1 MNIYKWEFQPCPRHE
16 AGLGRP
22 APLRGPSR
30 RVGKASDR
38 TPAPAGRRTAA
49 RRRRRRRPAPPP
61 GGGGGGGGGPAPPP
75 SGGGGSS
82 VSCAADGSSASYSE
96 TLGTASGV
104 ATRAVA
110 ASGCPNHASL
120 CTGKARVTGC
130 GGVGASGT
138 FSEAADQG
146 VAFVVP
152 ASPVL
157 KATHT
162 ADDVKCQMGPV
173 AYALNGVAI
182 FSGAV
187 DTSCGALDVA
197 DASAEWTSF
206 DCCSGHAEQTGAYH
220 YHFPPSCL
228 LAQLGAL
235 GDGHSPQV
243 GWAADGFPIYGPRG
257 PGGVEIRNCG
267 APGADGAYCQD
278 ACGGYE
284 GELAVDDF
292 RYRYYLTGKTSD
304 LDSLPSDPKP
314 DDAALYAPYTI
325 DCHRGCTHDEMS
337 SGACSGTSG
346 VANGYVAAATAGV
359 VDPFPAVCLDGVT
372 DYSDDDDAP
381 APTPAAP
388 SGEPTPRPRRRG
400 RRRGRL
406 LFPAIRAPLRVV
418 ADASPV
424 RGAVAAAVASSDA
437 GAFRRADAA
446 AVASS
451 DAGALR
457 RADASTLADAL
468 VSAVQRPDARSLS
481 ATHAIAHDYAR
492 KAIGGA
498 GVRTY
503 AASQHRADA
512 SPVRGAV
519 AAAIARSDAGAVS
532 RADAA
537 AVASSDAGA
546 VSRADASAVARSDA
560 GAVSRADASA
570 VAGAQLSAL
579 WRADASTVA
588 SSDAGAVSRA
598 DAAAVAVA
606 DARSRRSER
615 RSRVL
620 ADASPVRG
628 ADASTVARSDAGAV
642 SRADAS
648 TLAGALVSAVQRPD
662 ARSLSATHAIA
673 HGHARESVGG
683 AGVRAYAASQHR
695 ADDPT
700 VRVADVAAVAP
711 AHDVAVVAAA
721 AGAESTARSEPI
733 FAVAVARTGAGADVA
748 PADLLDDL
756 DAAAF
761 NADAAAKTAFAG
773 AVEATVA
780 ETTISDAVAAAVAD
794 GRRLANGTA
803 CVVAFVATCPRA
815 AALDGL
821 LRDATAS
828 GALAAA
834 LDAAARDAR
843 AERGERRAV
852 VGAGAAARAAAAA
865 AAARR
870 GFKFR
875 VGFGGA
881 AGKRRRRLDDAGGP
895 CAAFDALGAGDAYAD
910 VVAAYAEAALGG
922 GALVGVASSCAPL
935 NGSDYEVAVEV
946 EAAGTAIDRTSGED
960 AGAVAAA
967 VGGAIEPEAFEAD
980 LRAVMRA
987 RNDSDAPRLRE
998 RLGHPRSSRLR
1009 VATLLCVVA
1018 TTSALRPSHVV
1029 TRPSRVVD
1037 RRDVAPLALAGLAA
1051 AALAPG
1057 AARGAATKL
1066 PSGLVVEDVV
1076 VGGGD
1081 YPSAASAITMDFAAR
1096 VGGFDG
1102 KPYVTSPATGVRVDL
1117 GTDAI
1122 APGLK
1127 EAILAGAAA
1136 RRASAIVPPDATL
1149 YYEFKIRSI
1158 TLSRGIGFGLN
1169 CF

>member
-1 MNIYKWEFQPCPRHE
+1 M
-16 AGLGRP
+16 G
-22 APLRGPSR
+22 
-30 RVGKASDR
+30 
-38 TPAPAGRRTAA
+38 
-49 RRRRRRRPAPPP
+49 
-61 GGGGGGGGGPAPPP
+61 
-75 SGGGGSS
+75 
-82 VSCAADGSSASYSE
+82 
-96 TLGTASGV
+96 
-104 ATRAVA
+104 
-110 ASGCPNHASL
+110 
-120 CTGKARVTGC
+120 ARVTGC

-162 ADDVKCQMGPV
+162 ADDVKCQMGPI

-197 DASAEWTSF
+197 DAAAEWTSF

-228 LAQLGAL
+228 IAQLGAL

-267 APGADGAYCQD
+267 APGADATYCQD

-284 GELAVDDF
+284 GALAVDDF

-372 DYSDDDDAP
+372 DYSGDDDAP
-381 APTPAAP
+381 APAPAAP
-388 SGEPTPRPRRRG
+388 SGSRRRG
-400 RRRGRL
+400 PDAAAVAVADSCSRRSERRS
-406 LFPAIRAPLRVV
+406 RVV

-537 AVASSDAGA
+537 AVVSAQLSAVSRADAAAVASSDAGA

-570 VAGAQLSAL
+570 VAGAQLSAF

-620 ADASPVRG
+620 ADAAPVRG

-673 HGHARESVGG
+673 HGHAGNPS
-683 AGVRAYAASQHR
+683 AAPVF
-695 ADDPT
+695 APT
-700 VRVADVAAVAP
+700 PRPSIEPTTRPSGSPTSRPSPRPTTSPSSPPQPAPSLRPAPSPSSPSPSLGPAP
-711 AHDVAVVAAA
+711 APT
-721 AGAESTARSEPI
+721 S
-733 FAVAVARTGAGADVA
+733 A
-748 PADLLDDL
+748 PADPSAAPSAASPPVAVSNAIVLDDL

-761 NADAAAKTAFAG
+761 NADAAAKTAYAG

-828 GALAAA
+828 SASP
-834 LDAAARDAR
+834 AARRRPSAR
-843 AERGERRAV
+843 WSARPSTSPRPSTPSGARRSRRARRAPRRRRRRRR
-852 VGAGAAARAAAAA
+852 GRARGGGARAAGASNSASA
-865 AAARR
+865 S
-870 GFKFR
+870 
-875 VGFGGA
+875 GGA

-980 LRAVMRA
+980 LRALRGRVLEHPA
-987 RNDSDAPRLRE
+987 RVAVAPRE
-998 RLGHPRSSRLR
+998 G
-1009 VATLLCVVA
+1009 AA
-1018 TTSALRPSHVV
+1018 
-1029 TRPSRVVD
+1029 
-1037 RRDVAPLALAGLAA
+1037 APLAAEDDFDDVFGVREKPAERPREETAVVPLAEGDCSRDAGSDWDSDDDDDDENPRNPLVRRATSGVPHAGAAGARYRRLATRKVVRGGLGDHAYPKKCADWADHVGEMPEGIFAGGLAGLA
-1051 AALAPG
+1051 
-1057 AARGAATKL
+1057 
-1066 PSGLVVEDVV
+1066 
-1076 VGGGD
+1076 
-1081 YPSAASAITMDFAAR
+1081 
-1096 VGGFDG
+1096 
-1102 KPYVTSPATGVRVDL
+1102 
-1117 GTDAI
+1117 
-1122 APGLK
+1122 
-1127 EAILAGAAA
+1127 
-1136 RRASAIVPPDATL
+1136 
-1149 YYEFKIRSI
+1149 
-1158 TLSRGIGFGLN
+1158 
-1169 CF
+1169 